1 MARDFVPEV
10 TVSPESPPPPSVH
23 DEYGSVKARPRAG
36 PRLAGPV
43 IVQSQPRSA
52 PGLRAPSA
60 VHRILLATD
69 LSPASEAATTKA
81 IEMARDLGAH
91 LLIVS
96 VIDPAVRGVP
106 GGRVERMDQ
115 RRAAREVA
123 AQAIVVRGRQAGVS
137 VNFLVWEGEPGP
149 AIVEA
154 ATAEDADLIVVGSH
168 GRGRVGRFLIGSVS
182 DHVIRH
188 ATPPVLV
195 VRG

>member
-10 TVSPESPPPPSVH
+10 TLIVPLPTPPSAH
-23 DEYGSVKARPRAG
+23 DSGPPASVSALPVSEPTPFPRTD
-36 PRLAGPV
+36 
-43 IVQSQPRSA
+43 RSV
-52 PGLRAPSA
+52 R
-60 VHRILLATD
+60 RILLATD
-69 LSPASEAATTKA
+69 LSPASEAATAHA
-81 IEMARDLGAH
+81 IDLARDLVAN

-96 VIDPAVRGVP
+96 VIDPAGRGAA

-115 RRAAREVA
+115 RRAAREAA
-123 AQAIVVRGRQAGVS
+123 AQAIVVRGRQAGVP

-154 ATAEDADLIVVGSH
+154 AQSEGADLIVVGSH

-188 ATPPVLV
+188 ATAPVLI